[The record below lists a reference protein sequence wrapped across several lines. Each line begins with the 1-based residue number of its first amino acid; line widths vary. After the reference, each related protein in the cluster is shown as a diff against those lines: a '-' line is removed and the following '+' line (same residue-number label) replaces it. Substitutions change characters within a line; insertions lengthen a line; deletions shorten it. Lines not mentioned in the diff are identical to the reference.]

1 MYIIYV
7 DFVLKNKIT
16 IKKLGLTFRKLSAKE
31 KNFFNGTNFVS
42 FKI

>member
-31 KNFFNGTNFVS
+31 KKFLTE
-42 FKI
+42 